1 MIKNELFLYFFCIF
15 KLIYNKSYM
24 ETIKNI
30 SILNICLFV
39 MLSFQLS
46 KVRIVTKTRRA
57 CLFWLFIGG
66 NVPAHF

>member
-1 MIKNELFLYFFCIF
+1 
-15 KLIYNKSYM
+15 M

-30 SILNICLFV
+30 SILNIFLFV